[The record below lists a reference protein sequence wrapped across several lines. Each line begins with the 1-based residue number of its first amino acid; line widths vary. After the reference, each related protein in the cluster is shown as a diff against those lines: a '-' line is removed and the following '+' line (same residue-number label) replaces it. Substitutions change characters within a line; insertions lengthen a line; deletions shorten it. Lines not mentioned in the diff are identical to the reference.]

1 VCVKQNNQSE
11 TSLRFK
17 MKNELKKD
25 DFIRLT
31 EFLSEN
37 TNASVELFQGI
48 DLEFMLV
55 NPLVVAVESFGYSI
69 NGNVTF
75 QQPIGLKVHKNL
87 RLDDETDIRILVNY
101 SNIRLSKIVTE
112 ASELESDLS
121 KCLKILERIINQTC
135 NMLDTLVEQTSTI
148 NSEWLDRQFDRM
160 LRKEELEK
168 RGETAKPFGTI
179 HAKGWKDA
187 KERAGDDLV
196 PVYLERDKTYLYEG
210 NKIFIYLPRNFAMK
224 LLKIESRTMIPADN
238 FTDKE
243 REVLNKFSMRQY
255 VKTRRIAGKICYFD
269 LNEKTRSLLLKG
281 MKKNSLSKP
290 PISNSS

>member
-1 VCVKQNNQSE
+1 
-11 TSLRFK
+11 

-25 DFIRLT
+25 DYLRLT
-31 EFLSEN
+31 GFFNEN
-37 TNASVELFQGI
+37 KSALIELFPGV
-48 DLEFMLV
+48 DLGFMSV
-55 NPLVVAVESFGYSI
+55 SPLVVAVEGFGYSI
-69 NGNVTF
+69 NGEILF
-75 QQPIGLKVHKNL
+75 QQPIGLEVNENL
-87 RLDDETDIRILVNY
+87 KLDDEVGVNVVVNY
-101 SNIRLSKIVTE
+101 RKTKLSKVVTE

-121 KCLKILERIINQTC
+121 KCLKILERIVNQTY

-148 NSEWLDRQFDRM
+148 NSEWLDRQLELM

-168 RGETAKPFGTI
+168 RGETPKPFGTI
-179 HAKGWKDA
+179 HAMGWKDA

-210 NKIFIYLPRNFAMK
+210 NKIFIYLPRDFAMK
-224 LLKIESRTMIPADN
+224 LLKIEGRTMIPADH

-255 VKTRRIAGKICYFD
+255 VRTRRIAGKICYYD

-281 MKKNSLSKP
+281 MKKK
-290 PISNSS
+290 

>member
-1 VCVKQNNQSE
+1 
-11 TSLRFK
+11 

-25 DFIRLT
+25 DYVRLM

-37 TNASVELFQGI
+37 TNASVELFPGM

-55 NPLVVAVESFGYSI
+55 NPLVVAVEGFGYSI
-69 NGNVTF
+69 NGEVTF
-75 QQPIGLKVHKNL
+75 QQLLGLEVNKNL
-87 RLDDETDIRILVNY
+87 RFDDEVDINVIVNY
-101 SNIRLSKIVTE
+101 SNIKLSKVVTE

-121 KCLKILERIINQTC
+121 KCLKILEKIVNKTC
-135 NMLDTLVEQTSTI
+135 NMLDKLVEQTSTI
-148 NSEWLDRQFDRM
+148 NSEYLDRQLELM

-168 RGETAKPFGTI
+168 RGETAEPFATI

-187 KERAGDDLV
+187 KERAGADLV

-243 REVLNKFSMRQY
+243 REVLTKFSMRQY
-255 VKTRRIAGKICYFD
+255 VKTRRIAGKICYYD

-281 MKKNSLSKP
+281 MKKE
-290 PISNSS
+290 

>member
-1 VCVKQNNQSE
+1 M
-11 TSLRFK
+11 RFK
-17 MKNELKKD
+17 MKNELKKED
-25 DFIRLT
+25 YVRLT

-37 TNASVELFQGI
+37 TNASVGLFPGI

-55 NPLVVAVESFGYSI
+55 NPLVVAVEGFGYSI
-69 NGNVTF
+69 NGDVSF
-75 QQPIGLKVHKNL
+75 QQPIGLEVNKNL
-87 RLDDETDIRILVNY
+87 RLDDEIGISVLVNY
-101 SNIRLSKIVTE
+101 SNIKLSKVVTE

-121 KCLKILERIINQTC
+121 KCLKILERIVNQTC
-135 NMLDTLVEQTSTI
+135 NMLDSLVEQTFTV
-148 NSEWLDRQFDRM
+148 NSEWLDRQLDMM

-196 PVYLERDKTYLYEG
+196 PVYLERDKTYLFEG
-210 NKIFIYLPRNFAMK
+210 NKIFIYLPRNFVMK
-224 LLKIESRTMIPADN
+224 LLKIESRTMIPADH

-255 VKTRRIAGKICYFD
+255 VKTRRIAGKICYYD

-281 MKKNSLSKP
+281 MKKK
-290 PISNSS
+290 

>member
-1 VCVKQNNQSE
+1 MRLKQNNQSE

-17 MKNELKKD
+17 MMNELKKD
-25 DFIRLT
+25 DYVRLM

-37 TNASVELFQGI
+37 KSALIELFPGV
-48 DLEFMLV
+48 DLGFMSV
-55 NPLVVAVESFGYSI
+55 SPLVVAVEGFGYSI
-69 NGNVTF
+69 NGEVSF
-75 QQPIGLKVHKNL
+75 QQPIGLEVNENL
-87 RLDDETDIRILVNY
+87 KLDDEIGTSILANY
-101 SNIRLSKIVTE
+101 RSIKLSKVVTE
-112 ASELESDLS
+112 ASELESDLNI
-121 KCLKILERIINQTC
+121 CLKILERIVNQTC
-135 NMLDTLVEQTSTI
+135 NMLDTLVEQTSTV
-148 NSEWLDRQFDRM
+148 NSEWLDRQLDMM

-210 NKIFIYLPRNFAMK
+210 NKIFIYLPRNFVMK
-224 LLKIESRTMIPADN
+224 LLKIESRTMIPADQ

-243 REVLNKFSMRQY
+243 REVLNKFSRRQY
-255 VKTRRIAGKICYFD
+255 VKTRRITGKICYYD

-281 MKKNSLSKP
+281 MKKKQSF
-290 PISNSS
+290 